1 MQKIDAKELLAKY
14 KLGTCTPAEKDIV
27 ETWYQQL
34 KLENPKLTED
44 AIENSLGRIWIK
56 LDNRPIKTTIR
67 LWPRIVGLAA
77 AIVVITL
84 GTWLYYPANTG
95 HHPQFNSASPTYVNN
110 IKPGKVGATLILANG
125 KRILLNDAG
134 NGQLAKEAGVVISK
148 TTDGQLIYEV
158 TGTGHG
164 GNQINTLSTSKG
176 ETYMVILPDKSK
188 VWLNAASSLK
198 YPASFENSSERSV
211 ELSGEAYFEITKNKD
226 RPFKVLANHQN
237 ITVLGTHFNVMAYAE
252 EDHIYT
258 TLLEGS
264 VSVGNTTR
272 EIRLKPGQ
280 QSILNKGSDKI
291 SIKAVDADES
301 VAWKDGYFLFQ
312 GENIY
317 SIMRKISRWYDVEV
331 VYEGNME
338 NKEFAGMISRYKDI
352 SEVLKMLQ
360 LTGDVHY
367 KIDERRILIMP

>member
-34 KLENPKLTED
+34 KLENPELTED

-56 LDNRPIKTTIR
+56 LDNGPIETTIR
-67 LWPRIVGLAA
+67 LWPRIAGLAA

-84 GTWLYYPANTG
+84 GTWLYYPANTA
-95 HHPQFNSASPTYVNN
+95 HHPQFNSASPTHVNN

-158 TGTGHG
+158 TGTGDG
-164 GNQINTLSTSKG
+164 GNRINTLSTSKG

-252 EDHIYT
+252 EDNIYT

-264 VSVGNTTR
+264 VLVGNTTR
-272 EIRLKPGQ
+272 EIQLKPGQ

-338 NKEFAGMISRYKDI
+338 NKEFAGMISRFKDI

-367 KIDERRILIMP
+367 KIDERRILVMP